1 MIDFPHLGREVSR
14 EPPVHRYV
22 RIGEDEELSPCSSV
36 PRSKHVVPRI
46 IASIGPYSATVAPI
60 PTKPARPI
68 HNCSWPRVG
77 SGIPGTHSDPQER
90 RCPSPSLS
98 KSSCVDLGSKSQA
111 TGEGPSGVSGRGVS
125 ESRPARSTGS
135 CWVGLQKRGGIGD
148 GTPSWTTRRGSA
160 SSPRPRRVRDR
171 PGTLLA
177 TSRRDRHGPGS
188 RLSPSC
194 SRAPRLG
201 CGGRRGELARGRR
214 REAQEAGAHT
224 HATISFI
231 GRSLALLD

>member
-1 MIDFPHLGREVSR
+1 M
-14 EPPVHRYV
+14 
-22 RIGEDEELSPCSSV
+22 
-36 PRSKHVVPRI
+36 PRI

-148 GTPSWTTRRGSA
+148 GTPSWTARRGSDSSFLGRVEIGTARLVGTGGTGRACVSAWTPGPAALGRLNRRTGGRSLGLA
-160 SSPRPRRVRDR
+160 SSSLDKAHQGQVRLR
-171 PGTLLA
+171 L
-177 TSRRDRHGPGS
+177 GS
-188 RLSPSC
+188 RLPQLAGTRRQTSAIRTLPP
-194 SRAPRLG
+194 APVN
-201 CGGRRGELARGRR
+201 
-214 REAQEAGAHT
+214 
-224 HATISFI
+224 
-231 GRSLALLD
+231 